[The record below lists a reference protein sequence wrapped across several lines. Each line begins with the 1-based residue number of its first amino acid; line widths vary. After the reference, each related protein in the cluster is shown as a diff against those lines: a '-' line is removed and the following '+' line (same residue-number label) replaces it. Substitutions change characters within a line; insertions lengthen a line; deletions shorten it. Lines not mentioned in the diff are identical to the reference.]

1 MNITCE
7 SHRTAIV
14 ISLNGELTVDS
25 EDQFK
30 RTVQD
35 AWNESPSNV
44 ILDCEALNMIDSIGL
59 ESFLWLSDLLAQS
72 NHQLR
77 CANVNE
83 TITQIFEFTRLDRVF
98 SVHDEIEEAAR
109 SIGS

>member
-14 ISLNGELTVDS
+14 VSLNGELTSDS

-30 RTVQD
+30 RSVQD

-44 ILDCEALNMIDSIGL
+44 ILDCKELSMVDSIGL
-59 ESFLWLSDLLAQS
+59 ESFLWLSEFLSQT

-83 TITQIFEFTRLDRVF
+83 TISQIFEFTRLDRVF
-98 SVHDEIEEAAR
+98 SVHEEIEEAAR
-109 SIGS
+109 SISS